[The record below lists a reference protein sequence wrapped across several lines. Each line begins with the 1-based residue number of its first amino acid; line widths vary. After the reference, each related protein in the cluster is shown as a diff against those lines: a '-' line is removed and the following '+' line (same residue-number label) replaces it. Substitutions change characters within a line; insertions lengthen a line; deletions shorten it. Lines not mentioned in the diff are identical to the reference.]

1 MKTKI
6 KYHGDEVTNLND
18 KEIPKVETRNYFG
31 FCTQERWHLLSA
43 SVFKVVQIYW

>member
-18 KEIPKVETRNYFG
+18 KEIPKVETPNYFG
-31 FCTQERWHLLSA
+31 FYTQERC
-43 SVFKVVQIYW
+43 IYYQQEFLK